1 MARSFV
7 FIFRQGSRKLTEEE
21 QKHRTEEVREWAL
34 QQVKDGRGLDPRI
47 LGEESLRLGDASTVA
62 INDRS
67 VIALNFIEATDFSEA
82 VNIAESHPGL
92 RYGVNIEVRPWI
104 DPRAPKTQ

>member
-1 MARSFV
+1 L
-7 FIFRQGSRKLTEEE
+7 Q
-21 QKHRTEEVREWAL
+21 QKGEWAL
-34 QQVKDGRGLDPRI
+34 KQVKGGRGLDPRI
-47 LGEESLRLGDASTVA
+47 LGEESLRLGDGSIA
-62 INDRS
+62 INESS

-82 VNIAESHPGL
+82 VKIAESHPGL